1 MCTWCDF
8 LNGYNADLE
17 VHQFQLCLLRVQNAI
32 MAEYDIQFHCG
43 SLLYS
48 QMVFGEMV
56 CIGNDGADAYSE
68 N

>member
-1 MCTWCDF
+1 
-8 LNGYNADLE
+8 
-17 VHQFQLCLLRVQNAI
+17 VQNAI
-32 MAEYDIQFHCG
+32 MAECDIQFHCG

-56 CIGNDGADAYSE
+56 CIGNGGADADSE

>member
-1 MCTWCDF
+1 MCTWCGF
-8 LNGYNADLE
+8 LNGYNTDLE

-32 MAEYDIQFHCG
+32 MAECDIQFHCG

-56 CIGNDGADAYSE
+56 CIGNGGADADSE

>member
-1 MCTWCDF
+1 
-8 LNGYNADLE
+8 
-17 VHQFQLCLLRVQNAI
+17 VQNAI